1 MRFIN
6 IFCEDKIGLT
16 MDNIFHKI
24 TIPILQIDYN
34 DEENIKII
42 CINKLNE
49 IYNPK
54 YPYFF
59 SNLKNLLK
67 FIKCKIVINNDD
79 LLVELYSPKNIYK
92 IKLTSVITKPIYSL
106 LFSGEIIRTI
116 LEEIMQKY
124 DYILF
129 GKFEYFG
136 NIIQINRPI
145 NLYNLDVNY
154 VNDIKYINTNKSMI
168 DYSFT

>member
-106 LFSGEIIRTI
+106 LFSGENMRTI

>member
-1 MRFIN
+1 MSFIN
-6 IFCEDKIGLT
+6 IICEDKIGLT
-16 MDNIFHKI
+16 IDNIFHKI
-24 TIPILQIDYN
+24 IIPISKKNYYN
-34 DEENIKII
+34 EDNIKII

-59 SNLKNLLK
+59 SNLKNSLK
-67 FIKCKIVINNDD
+67 FIKSKMVVNNDN
-79 LLVELYSPKNIYK
+79 LQVELYSSKNLYK
-92 IKLTSVITKPIYSL
+92 IKLTSVASKPIYSL
-106 LFSGEIIRTI
+106 LFSDENIRSI

-136 NIIQINRPI
+136 NIIQINKPI
-145 NLYNLDVNY
+145 SLYNLDVKY
-154 VNDIKYINTNKSMI
+154 VNEIKYSNTNKSI
-168 DYSFT
+168 FDYSST